1 MENASEIIINTL
13 YRTESNPAII
23 NRLSKSLKVKAR
35 LLEKQLQEVNIAG
48 AGATARD
55 IRELAEMLS
64 ELDKKLNMSNN

>member
-1 MENASEIIINTL
+1 MENASEISINTL

-23 NRLSKSLKVKAR
+23 SRLSKSLKVKAR

>member
-23 NRLSKSLKVKAR
+23 SMLSKSLKVKAR

-55 IRELAEMLS
+55 IRELSEMLS

>member
-13 YRTESNPAII
+13 YRTESNPVII
-23 NRLSKSLKVKAR
+23 SRLSKSLKVKAR

-55 IRELAEMLS
+55 IRELSEMLS

>member
-1 MENASEIIINTL
+1 MENVSEIIINTL

-23 NRLSKSLKVKAR
+23 SRLSKSLKVKAR

-55 IRELAEMLS
+55 IRELSEMLS

>member
-1 MENASEIIINTL
+1 MENVSEIIIDTL

-23 NRLSKSLKVKAR
+23 SRLSKSLKVKAR

-55 IRELAEMLS
+55 IRELSEMLS

>member
-1 MENASEIIINTL
+1 MENISEIIINTL
-13 YRTESNPAII
+13 YRTESNQAII
-23 NRLSKSLKVKAR
+23 GRLTKSLKTKAR

-55 IRELAEMLS
+55 IRELSEMFS

>member
-13 YRTESNPAII
+13 YRTESNSAII
-23 NRLSKSLKVKAR
+23 SRLSKSLKVKAR

-55 IRELAEMLS
+55 IRELSEMLS

>member
-1 MENASEIIINTL
+1 MENASEIIIDTL

-23 NRLSKSLKVKAR
+23 SRLSKSLKVKAR

>member
-1 MENASEIIINTL
+1 MENASEIIIDTL
-13 YRTESNPAII
+13 YRTESNSAII
-23 NRLSKSLKVKAR
+23 SRLSKSLKVKAR

-55 IRELAEMLS
+55 IRELSEMLS

>member
-23 NRLSKSLKVKAR
+23 SMLSKSLKIKAR

-55 IRELAEMLS
+55 IRELSEMLS

>member
-1 MENASEIIINTL
+1 MGNASEIIIDTL

-23 NRLSKSLKVKAR
+23 SRLSKSLKVKAR

-55 IRELAEMLS
+55 IRELSEMLS

>member
-23 NRLSKSLKVKAR
+23 SRLSKSLKVKAR
-35 LLEKQLQEVNIAG
+35 LLEKQLQEMNIAG

-55 IRELAEMLS
+55 IRELSEMLS

>member
-1 MENASEIIINTL
+1 MENASEIIIDTL

-23 NRLSKSLKVKAR
+23 SRLSKSLKVKAR

-55 IRELAEMLS
+55 IRELSEMLS

>member
-23 NRLSKSLKVKAR
+23 SRLSKSLKVKAR

-55 IRELAEMLS
+55 IRELSEMLS

>member
-13 YRTESNPAII
+13 YRTESDPAII
-23 NRLSKSLKVKAR
+23 SRLSKSLKVKAR

-55 IRELAEMLS
+55 IRELSEMLS

>member
-1 MENASEIIINTL
+1 MEDASEIIINTL

-23 NRLSKSLKVKAR
+23 SRLSKSLKVKAR

-55 IRELAEMLS
+55 IRELSEMLS

>member
-23 NRLSKSLKVKAR
+23 SRLSKSLKMKAR

-55 IRELAEMLS
+55 IRELSEMLS

>member
-13 YRTESNPAII
+13 YMTESNPAII
-23 NRLSKSLKVKAR
+23 SRLSKSLKVKAR
-35 LLEKQLQEVNIAG
+35 LLEKQLQEMNIAG

-55 IRELAEMLS
+55 IRELSEMLS

>member
-23 NRLSKSLKVKAR
+23 SRLSKSLKVKAR

-55 IRELAEMLS
+55 IRELTEMLS